1 MMESAEVDECDE
13 VERLINNSFS
23 NVQSGSM
30 GDCLRCVYHIDEGWK
45 RRKWFML
52 GRRLKPRFCLICSEE
67 LRVWDSE
74 LELGLRSEPYLFW
87 RHIKFV
93 AYEAELIRQR
103 GRQQK
108 VDRCRV

>member
-1 MMESAEVDECDE
+1 
-13 VERLINNSFS
+13 
-23 NVQSGSM
+23 
-30 GDCLRCVYHIDEGWK
+30 
-45 RRKWFML
+45 
-52 GRRLKPRFCLICSEE
+52 LKHRFCLICSEE